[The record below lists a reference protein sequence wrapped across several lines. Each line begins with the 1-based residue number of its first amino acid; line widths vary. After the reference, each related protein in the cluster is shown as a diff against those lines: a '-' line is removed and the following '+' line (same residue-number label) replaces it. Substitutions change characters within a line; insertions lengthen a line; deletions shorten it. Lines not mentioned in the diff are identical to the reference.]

1 MFFNVEL
8 CRIQVDLNVGVT
20 SVGHSVC
27 MSSWL
32 KYHFSVLPHIRSN
45 ADDVLHGFKFI

>member
-32 KYHFSVLPHIRSN
+32 KYHFSVLPHIRSY